1 MKIDVVFAVEDPGAA
16 NFILD
21 MPEELNKIN
30 YSSAILTFGNASK
43 FLTNKGIH
51 NFNCSNIKNVHE
63 ILEGF
68 SFEILVA
75 GTSQNSNSII
85 LKLIKECR
93 SNSIYTIGV
102 VDMAADSNLRFKG
115 NSKESLFYAP
125 EFLIVPD
132 ELTLKNFVYL
142 GFNERNIFKLMH
154 PALTRLKN
162 KACLIPKEFIDNK
175 RKSILKNFS
184 EDTEIWLFAF
194 EHNHDQRLFRD
205 SQYTIKGRNKSN
217 KRINII
223 LEEIL
228 EIKKTRLVKP
238 FFILRLH
245 PKNQLEDYIEYLD
258 EIDLIDDSPD
268 PLELILCSDIVI
280 GSTTIFL
287 LEAAYLGKPTLSII
301 PKKGEEEWSPSIVN
315 KMTPYAY
322 TTEQIISELDGYKKN
337 HFKEVKIDNKISIST
352 IIKRILK
359 SS

>member
-16 NFILD
+16 NFVLD
-21 MPEELNKIN
+21 IPEELNKIKC
-30 YSSAILTFGNASK
+30 SSAILTFGNATN
-43 FLTNKGIH
+43 FLTNKGIK
-51 NFNCSNIKNVHE
+51 NFNCSKIKNVHE
-63 ILEGF
+63 IFERF
-68 SFEILVA
+68 SFKVLVA

-85 LKLIKECR
+85 LRLIKECR
-93 SNSIYTIGV
+93 SNSIHTIGV
-102 VDMAADSNLRFKG
+102 IDMAADSNLRFKG

-132 ELTLKNFVYL
+132 ELTRKRFVNL
-142 GFNERNIFKLMH
+142 GFNECNIFKVTH

-162 KACLIPKEFIDNK
+162 KANHLSNEYINNK
-175 RKSILKNFS
+175 KKLILKNWH

-228 EIKKTRLVKP
+228 EIKKTRLFKP

-245 PKNQLEDYIEYLD
+245 PKNKLEDYEEYLD

-301 PKKGEEEWSPSIVN
+301 PKKGEEEWSPGIVN
-315 KMTPYAY
+315 KTTPFAY
-322 TTEQIISELDGYKKN
+322 TKEQIIKELNRYKKN
-337 HFKEVKIDNKISIST
+337 HLAEVKIENKNSISFL
-352 IIKRILK
+352 IKKILK

>member
-30 YSSAILTFGNASK
+30 CSSAILTFGNAPK
-43 FLTNKGIH
+43 FITNKDIH
-51 NFNCSNIKNVHE
+51 NINCSKIKNVHE
-63 ILEGF
+63 IFKKFTFKVL
-68 SFEILVA
+68 IA
-75 GTSQNSNSII
+75 GTSQNQNSII

-93 SNSIYTIGV
+93 CNSIHTIGV

-132 ELTLKNFVYL
+132 DLTLKNFVKL
-142 GFNERNIFKLMH
+142 GFDECNIFKVMH
-154 PALTRLKN
+154 PALTRLK
-162 KACLIPKEFIDNK
+162 KKSCLLSKEYINNK
-175 RKSILKNFS
+175 RKQILKNWK

-205 SQYTIKGRNKSN
+205 SQYTLKGRNKSK

-228 EIKKTRLVKP
+228 DIKKTRLVKP

-245 PKNQLEDYIEYLD
+245 PKNKLEDFMEYLD

-280 GSTTIFL
+280 GSTSIFL

-301 PKKGEEEWSPSIVN
+301 PKKGEEEWSPGIVN
-315 KMTPYAY
+315 KVTPIAY
-322 TTEQIISELDGYKKN
+322 TTEQIISELNNYKKN
-337 HFKEVKIDNKISIST
+337 HLVKIKIDNKNSIST

-359 SS
+359 IS